1 MSGFDVPWKVR
12 DTMYAIALVLVA
24 TLLTANLLHFVQDES
39 VLRSG
44 VSHCS
49 CGPDAAAAPDVGGGL
64 VLRSGQILGATAG
77 PGPGLDPRPPGAGPA
92 RCRAPREHP
101 VQRAVRRGRGRCR
114 RRVPSATA
122 DSVGTSGRGT
132 RAVANFMVIGV
143 AAPFT
148 EEIFFRAFM
157 LAALVNAL
165 GTLRGA
171 VAGSAVFAV
180 SHGNIAILVPTFV
193 SGLLLSWLYIT
204 TRSVGPPFIAHAA
217 QNLLALSVAV

>member
-44 VSHCS
+44 SAIVPAVLMLLQLLMLAVVWYFVAGKYS
-49 CGPDAAAAPDVGGGL
+49 APPRALGL
-64 VLRSGQILGATAG
+64 VWT
-77 PGPGLDPRPPGAGPA
+77 
-92 RCRAPREHP
+92 
-101 VQRAVRRGRGRCR
+101 RGRRALALPG
-114 RRVPSATA
+114 VALLGSILFSALYVAVVGAAGAEFLLPPPIPSEPLGEGP
-122 DSVGTSGRGT
+122 VRW
-132 RAVANFMVIGV
+132 ANFMVIGV